1 MRFLA
6 RNKQNRR
13 QLSFGVLACL
23 TWVGLLLAQASIAAD
38 LGHGIEATFSG
49 VATFGT
55 AIRTEDPSPGVL
67 GGASAARVPG
77 TPTGQLTP
85 TSSAGASDLNFSSG
99 QAVSTVLKAM
109 AGLDVH
115 QHNTGLFM
123 RAQAWHD
130 LTLKN
135 SDAAYGNFPNGFA
148 QNVPLSDAG
157 FAPEAQF
164 ANIQTMDVYG
174 YTRLDVGASSALEL
188 KLGRQYVNWGNARFF
203 SGGINVIN
211 PSNFAAAARPGA
223 MAEEF
228 RLPVG
233 MLYAKLQTSEAS
245 TLDGFAQ
252 YESRTHVL
260 PGCGTFY
267 AQANYAATGC
277 GYVNASNKSDTVGF
291 SSGLYI
297 HRTDDVALASSGQF
311 GLSWRLAP
319 ADSNASMRLYAMQY
333 HSRAPSIRVNNATF
347 PSGLVP
353 NSSNPLATAQR
364 LTGPGGASYSL
375 MYPESIKLVGASFET
390 KLAPTTQVYGELA
403 YRPNQPVSLNATDM
417 ITGFLLRAPNSVLN
431 LDRGV
436 NAIPL
441 GGTFDGYDRFRVT
454 TASVGG
460 VQVFPKIMGAERVVA
475 TAELGLSHV
484 AGLPSLGTLRYGRS
498 DDFGGAAYTGGDACV
513 DFSIAQKA
521 CAQDGFVT
529 PMAWGYRM
537 QLAASYSEGAW
548 SAMWTPMLYLAHDV
562 SGYSYDGTFLEGRKV
577 VRPGV
582 RAQWRDGYFAEM
594 HYYRTWGGA
603 YNTQIDRDTL
613 TLFAGLRY

>member
-1 MRFLA
+1 MQGPA
-6 RNKQNRR
+6 RSMHPPPLFSRKA
-13 QLSFGVLACL
+13 LVCL
-23 TWVGLLLAQASIAAD
+23 TWVGLLLADKALAVD
-38 LGHGIEATFSG
+38 LGHGIQASFSG

-55 AIRTEDPSPGVL
+55 AVRTEDPSPGVL

-77 TPTGQLTP
+77 TPAGQLAP
-85 TSSAGASDLNFSSG
+85 SSSAGASDLNFSAG
-99 QAVSTVLKAM
+99 QPVSTVLKAQV
-109 AGLDVH
+109 GLDLH
-115 QHNTGLFM
+115 QNHTGLFM
-123 RAQAWHD
+123 RAMAWHD
-130 LTLKN
+130 VTLKT
-135 SDAAYGNFPNGFA
+135 SDAAYGNFPNGFS

-157 FAPEAQF
+157 MAPEAQF
-164 ANIQTMDVYG
+164 ANVQSMDVYG
-174 YTRLDVGASSALEL
+174 YTRLDVGATSDLAL
-188 KLGRQYVNWGNARFF
+188 KLGRQYVNWGNARFI
-203 SGGINVIN
+203 SGGLNVIN
-211 PSNFAAAARPGA
+211 PMNYAAAFRPGA
-223 MAEEF
+223 LVEES

-233 MLYAKLQTSEAS
+233 MLHGHVQTSQAS
-245 TLDGFAQ
+245 TLDGFVQ

-277 GYVNASNKSDTVGF
+277 GYVNASNKSDTVGL

-347 PSGLVP
+347 ATGLDATT
-353 NSSNPLATAQR
+353 LAMSQR

-375 MYPESIKLVGASFET
+375 MYPESIKLFGASFET

-498 DDFGGAAYTGGDACV
+498 DDFGGAAYTGGAACV
-513 DFSIAQKA
+513 DTSIAQKA

-529 PMAWGYRM
+529 PMAWGYR
-537 QLAASYSEGAW
+537 LNVSATYSEAAWGA
-548 SAMWTPMLYLAHDV
+548 AWTPMLYVAHDV
-562 SGYSYDGTFLEGRKV
+562 SGYSYNGTFLEGRRV

-594 HYYRTWGGA
+594 HYHRTWGGA
-603 YNTQIDRDTL
+603 YNNQIDRDHL
-613 TLFAGLRY
+613 VLFAGMRF